1 MDRLVSVEQF
11 SDFQFLLQQ
20 MLHIQDHP
28 VQKSISD
35 GVSFS
40 KVTGLTT
47 YNFGACTTL
56 ILENVPEI
64 SCLKKNILRK
74 TFTLYQRLNKVT
86 ILPRKELA
94 LDPVEEALKIL
105 MCLQENLLD
114 TNFFR

>member
-1 MDRLVSVEQF
+1 M
-11 SDFQFLLQQ
+11 
-20 MLHIQDHP
+20 
-28 VQKSISD
+28 QKSMSD

-40 KVTGLTT
+40 KVTSLTT

-56 ILENVPEI
+56 ILQNVPEI

-74 TFTLYQRLNKVT
+74 TFTAYQRLNKVT
-86 ILPRKELA
+86 ILPKRELA
-94 LDPVEEALKIL
+94 LDLVEEALKIL